1 MNSEN
6 EFKSRFTFDE
16 RYNQTS
22 NIRLKYPK
30 RIPVFVSR
38 SCYNNCPKIDR
49 NKFLVPNDLTIGQFM
64 FVIRKRMKLSSEK
77 SIYLF
82 VNNKIPP
89 TSSLISNVYELNKN
103 SDGFLY
109 ITYSAESKFG

>member
-49 NKFLVPNDLTIGQFM
+49 NKFLV
-64 FVIRKRMKLSSEK
+64 
-77 SIYLF
+77 
-82 VNNKIPP
+82 
-89 TSSLISNVYELNKN
+89 
-103 SDGFLY
+103 
-109 ITYSAESKFG
+109 